1 MFRRAM
7 KQLPLGRWQTDKT
20 MRESMRLAD
29 LANYD
34 SCGTCGMPEKDTW
47 IALEDDVID
56 VGYMPI
62 PGSFDVYKKKTPPYK

>member
-1 MFRRAM
+1 
-7 KQLPLGRWQTDKT
+7 
-20 MRESMRLAD
+20 MRESMRMAD

-56 VGYMPI
+56 VGYMPV
-62 PGSFDVYKKKTPPYK
+62 PGSFDVYKKKTRPHK